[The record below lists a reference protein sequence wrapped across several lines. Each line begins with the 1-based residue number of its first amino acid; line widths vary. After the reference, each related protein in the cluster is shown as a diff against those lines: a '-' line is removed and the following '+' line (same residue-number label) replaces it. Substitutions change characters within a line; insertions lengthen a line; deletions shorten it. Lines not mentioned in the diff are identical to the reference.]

1 MKKHNIFKVVLITLL
16 VMVFLSWIFPAASF
30 SNGYVEQ
37 ERMQVGLFDI
47 FNYSISS
54 FSYFFHMFVYVLV
67 IGGFYGV
74 LNHISAYRKML
85 DKMAKTFKKAPKI
98 TISVMVAL
106 LAILTSVGGFQL
118 GLLIFVPMI
127 ISLILLM
134 GYDKVTAAIVIVGS
148 LMVGIAGTTLGYNN
162 TGVMSSILQGL
173 EFKSSMLFKIIVL
186 VVGMALVI
194 MNALLYTRKSSTK
207 KTNKKAA
214 KTKKEVVS
222 EETFVPAKVSARTK
236 TSIVPLVV
244 MISILFVILLLS
256 FMPWAGALKVKVFD
270 NITKSVASFKLFKFT
285 IFDALLGEV
294 VAFGQWT
301 VIELS
306 IVTLLVVLLTSFIYK
321 MKFDDMIDNFVA
333 GAKKA
338 LPTAVLVVLVYVCLV
353 IATYHPFQ
361 LYIYKVILDIT
372 NGFNLVTG
380 SIVAFLASIINIEP
394 LYTFQSAL
402 PYIASITKP
411 SDYNLVALVFQT
423 IYGVTML
430 IAPTSVILVAV
441 LSYLGISYGK
451 WLKTIWK
458 LFLEM
463 LLVALFVLIAMTN
476 AVAALILLVCVVVI
490 VVIATLVYK
499 KVAKA

>member
-173 EFKSSMLFKIIVL
+173 EFKSSM
-186 VVGMALVI
+186 
-194 MNALLYTRKSSTK
+194 
-207 KTNKKAA
+207 
-214 KTKKEVVS
+214 
-222 EETFVPAKVSARTK
+222 ETS
-236 TSIVPLVV
+236 
-244 MISILFVILLLS
+244 
-256 FMPWAGALKVKVFD
+256 
-270 NITKSVASFKLFKFT
+270 
-285 IFDALLGEV
+285 
-294 VAFGQWT
+294 
-301 VIELS
+301 
-306 IVTLLVVLLTSFIYK
+306 
-321 MKFDDMIDNFVA
+321 
-333 GAKKA
+333 
-338 LPTAVLVVLVYVCLV
+338 
-353 IATYHPFQ
+353 
-361 LYIYKVILDIT
+361 
-372 NGFNLVTG
+372 
-380 SIVAFLASIINIEP
+380 
-394 LYTFQSAL
+394 
-402 PYIASITKP
+402 
-411 SDYNLVALVFQT
+411 
-423 IYGVTML
+423 
-430 IAPTSVILVAV
+430 
-441 LSYLGISYGK
+441 
-451 WLKTIWK
+451 
-458 LFLEM
+458 
-463 LLVALFVLIAMTN
+463 
-476 AVAALILLVCVVVI
+476 
-490 VVIATLVYK
+490 
-499 KVAKA
+499 